1 MNSQAVGPIRL
12 PQRLLLHVDLGLTP
26 IAVPQ
31 EHTDLS
37 GVAGRE
43 GKKQPLL
50 GLGRELG
57 QFIISLLH

>member
-12 PQRLLLHVDLGLTP
+12 PQRLLYLDLGLTP
-26 IAVPQ
+26 TAVPQ
-31 EHTDLS
+31 EHIDLS
-37 GVAGRE
+37 GVAGKE

-57 QFIISLLH
+57 QFIISPLH